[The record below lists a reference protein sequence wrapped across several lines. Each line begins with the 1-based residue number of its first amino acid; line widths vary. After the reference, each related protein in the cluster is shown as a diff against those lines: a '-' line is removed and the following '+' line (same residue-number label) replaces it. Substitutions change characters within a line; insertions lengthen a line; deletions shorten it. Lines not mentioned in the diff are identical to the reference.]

1 MGKGKGRKKKKE
13 RKKQRH
19 LNQMG
24 PSAHWE
30 SQKGNA
36 RPLSMVLHFG
46 CVLVRVGMGPWGGL
60 RVGPWATLL
69 LFPFYQSEVGSEGLG
84 RMHCP
89 LVPSFLYLTCL
100 NSQAG
105 CQCVITPF
113 ILFSPLLP
121 LQPSILIA
129 LPSTDDNV
137 SGSRR
142 VTLIPIPS
150 HLFKIIYI
158 FVLFKKLNRT
168 EWEGMGQYLNLLKK
182 KIKLIY

>member
-30 SQKGNA
+30 SQKGSA

-46 CVLVRVGMGPWGGL
+46 CVLVGVGMGPWRGL
-60 RVGPWATLL
+60 RVGPCATLL
-69 LFPFYQSEVGSEGLG
+69 LFPFYQSEVGSEDLG

-89 LVPSFLYLTCL
+89 LVPSCLYLTCL

-113 ILFSPLLP
+113 ILFFTPCDPLSAALSFRNDNGTCSERVALVSSPFY
-121 LQPSILIA
+121 
-129 LPSTDDNV
+129 
-137 SGSRR
+137 
-142 VTLIPIPS
+142 
-150 HLFKIIYI
+150 LFKIII
-158 FVLFKKLNRT
+158 ILIPFKKLN
-168 EWEGMGQYLNLLKK
+168 GMGWDRGNIQTRLSF
-182 KIKLIY
+182 